1 MEYIE
6 QLESGN
12 VVVFPELSFELEAD
26 EQRLLEMKL
35 EPKRA
40 KNISYDPNDKTL
52 RGLADLSVQDTVKK
66 MMARYHQFSTNL
78 VDRIAPGYQ
87 ALQYSGRTSYRPIE
101 INGRI
106 AKSYRKDDTRLHVDA
121 FPSTPTNNQRILR
134 VFTNIN
140 PYNES
145 RFWEIGEHFEHV
157 AKRFLPQIRKPLFLE
172 PELLALLK
180 ITRKKR
186 LPYDHYMLHIHDKMK
201 GDLAYQ
207 ASVAHTSMS
216 FPAGSTWMLYTDVV
230 SHAALAGRF
239 VLEQTYYPP
248 VTHMQDAKKSP
259 QYQLEQLL
267 YRPSS
272 V

>member
-12 VVVFPELSFELEAD
+12 VVIFPELSFELEVD

-40 KNISYDPNDKTL
+40 KNISYEPKDKTI
-52 RGLADLSVQDTVKK
+52 RGLADLSVEATLKK

-78 VDRIAPGYQ
+78 VDSIAPGYH
-87 ALQYSGRTSYRPIE
+87 ALKYSGRTSYRPIE

-121 FPSTPTNNQRILR
+121 FPSTPTNNHRILR

-145 RFWEIGEHFEHV
+145 RFWNVGEPFAQVIE
-157 AKRFLPQIRKPLFLE
+157 RFLPKIRKPYPLE
-172 PELLALLK
+172 AEILNLLHV
-180 ITRKKR
+180 TRKKR

-201 GDLAYQ
+201 QDLDYQ
-207 ASVAHTSMS
+207 STVEFTPIS
-216 FPAGSTWMLYTDVV
+216 FPAGSTWMVYTDLV

-248 VTHMQDAKKSP
+248 VKNMQDPNKSP
-259 QYQLEQLL
+259 HYQIQQLL
-267 YRPSS
+267 
-272 V
+272 